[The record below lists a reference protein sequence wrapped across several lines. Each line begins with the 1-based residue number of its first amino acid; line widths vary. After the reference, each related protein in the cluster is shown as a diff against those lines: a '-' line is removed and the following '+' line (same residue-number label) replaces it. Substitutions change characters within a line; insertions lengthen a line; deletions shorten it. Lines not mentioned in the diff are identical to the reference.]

1 MSRSHSR
8 DARPGD
14 ANIVP
19 VVGDVPTF
27 DTRANA
33 DLFNI
38 LGDGRPRSPSPQ
50 SPQSPPRVTRTPWY
64 KTPSPLWLLPASIL
78 TATLMGAT
86 IAPRTELYIKLACN
100 ELRPEYLFMPL
111 PPLAFYDVGEPVTP
125 SPETPIYVPPPARP
139 SKPSILFPGP
149 NKMCAADPKVQGAVA
164 KLSTAMATTMGVLS
178 CLTTGS
184 WARLSDR
191 VGRVRVLAVATLG
204 VLLTDMVL
212 ILVAFY
218 ADILPGGYR
227 FLIVGSVL
235 DGALGGWST
244 AAAIS
249 YAYLSD
255 TVDAATRSRFF
266 SLFLG
271 AVFVGMA
278 AGPTLGALL
287 IQYTND
293 LLSIFYLGAGL
304 HALNTI
310 LCVFVLPES
319 LAEKERAAAK
329 ERYLSSQPAH
339 HVSLL
344 SRIWSMVT
352 TFAQPLVVFIPR
364 RLSKGH
370 DWNLTLVGIAY
381 GSAMLNMGS
390 YAFKF
395 QYAIVA
401 FEWGTTELGYWMSIV
416 SVSRAAH
423 LVIILPLLLKL
434 LHVVYSRTAARSHSQ
449 LDLFVSR
456 LSLAAEISGYIV
468 TALTANPLA
477 FTLATCWLAFGGGFG
492 PSVQSLAL
500 ALCQDQSKDM
510 TGPAGSRYDST
521 TTIAPEDRPAS
532 AKTSTSE
539 TGRLF
544 GALSVLQSLTSQ
556 IIGPSLFGAVFVN
569 TIGVAPRA
577 IFWVSAG
584 CGSVS
589 LLALSMVRLNT
600 STEEAAEEDR
610 DEGSGLLA

>member
-8 DARPGD
+8 DTRPDD
-14 ANIVP
+14 ANIIP
-19 VVGDVPTF
+19 VVGDIPTF
-27 DTRANA
+27 DTRADT

-38 LGDGRPRSPSPQ
+38 LGDTRPRSPSPR
-50 SPQSPPRVTRTPWY
+50 SSAHATRTPWY
-64 KTPSPLWLLPASIL
+64 KTPSPLWLLPAGIL

-100 ELRPEYLFMPL
+100 ELRPDYLFIPP
-111 PPLAFYDVGEPVTP
+111 PPLALYDIGEPVP
-125 SPETPIYVPPPARP
+125 SPETPIYVPPSTRP
-139 SKPSILFPGP
+139 NKPSILIPGP

-164 KLSTAMATTMGVLS
+164 KLSTAMTTTMGILS

-184 WARLSDR
+184 WAQLSDR
-191 VGRVRVLAVATLG
+191 VGRVRVLALAALG

-218 ADILPGGYR
+218 ADVLPGGYR
-227 FLIVGSVL
+227 FLVVGSVL
-235 DGALGGWST
+235 DGALGGWTT
-244 AAAIS
+244 ATATS

-293 LLSIFYLGAGL
+293 LLSIFYVGAGL

-319 LAEKERAAAK
+319 LTEKERAAAR
-329 ERYLSSQPAH
+329 ERYVSSQPALR
-339 HVSLL
+339 VSVFN
-344 SRIWSMVT
+344 RTWSMVA

-364 RLSKGH
+364 RLSKGR

-381 GSAMLNMGS
+381 GCAMLNMGS

-416 SVSRAAH
+416 AVSRAAH

-434 LHVVYSRTAARSHSQ
+434 LHVAYSQTTTRSHSQ

-456 LSLAAEISGYIV
+456 LSLVAEILGYIV
-468 TALTANPLA
+468 TALTVNPLA
-477 FTLATCWLAFGGGFG
+477 FVFATCWLAFGGGFG

-500 ALCQDQSKDM
+500 ALCQDQNKD
-510 TGPAGSRYDST
+510 TKRPAAPQYDST
-521 TTIAPEDRPAS
+521 TTIAAEDRPAS
-532 AKTSTSE
+532 PEISASE

-556 IIGPSLFGAVFVN
+556 IIGPSLFGALFVN

-589 LLALSMVRLNT
+589 LLALSMVRLN
-600 STEEAAEEDR
+600 SSMEEATEESG
-610 DEGSGLLA
+610 DEQSRLLA